1 MLKAISNF
9 SAEAEL
15 KILTDFTSPQYLHA
29 LETSIKYGL
38 GIVLIMLCVGTVL
51 TTLGGGFAARNKKES
66 PAHHH

>member
-1 MLKAISNF
+1 MKIIHDF
-9 SAEAEL
+9 S
-15 KILTDFTSPQYLHA
+15 SPQYLEA

-66 PAHHH
+66 AAHHH